1 MNLFWAQFILLISS
15 FFLVQ
20 YYLFER
26 IILQYDGLI
35 ILLISWLIS
44 IWLTHK
50 HKPKFYQK
58 KIKYILAPHPKAL
71 VINLLVIFVIY
82 HLFSSMKIKLPFLL
96 TTVLFYSLTEY
107 FTLYLFFKVKLSKS
121 FNLPSITDKNTY
133 IQKDLNLSTYSP
145 PKYISSDI
153 IFKIL
158 KTSESD
164 FIFRLYSNS
173 LDCSDMKGDANDVLI
188 IDADKLHN
196 NEINKF
202 SLLILKTRINDFRN
216 INEVLAKCYNSLMPG
231 GYLITCYNNIQDI
244 ETNIKKNFSPFIY
257 YLIFPFHFLFYRIL
271 SKIPKLDKIQ
281 GWLSKGRNKVLS
293 WVEVSGRLAYCG
305 FDVHNEDRHNGMQY
319 VIAKKT
325 KTVSDNPNPSY
336 YIFIKLKRISLY
348 GNIITINK
356 LRTMYPYSEFL
367 QKKIFEKNKLGA
379 GGKFKDDPRITPQG
393 RIFRKYW
400 IDELPQ
406 LLDWL
411 RGEIKLVGIRAMSL
425 HFFSLYPKEYQDLF
439 VQVKPGILSPIFDE
453 NNSDFSHIVET
464 EYKYLK
470 SYLSHPVITDIRYF
484 FMPLY
489 QIIFKGTRS
498 K

>member
-1 MNLFWAQFILLISS
+1 MNVLWAQFFLLISS
-15 FFLVQ
+15 FISVQ
-20 YYLFER
+20 YYSYGN
-26 IILQYDGLI
+26 IILQYDALV
-35 ILLISWLIS
+35 ILLIGWLIS

-50 HKPKFYQK
+50 HKPKLYQK
-58 KIKYILAPHPKAL
+58 KLKYILAPYPKAL
-71 VINLLVIFVIY
+71 LINLLVIFVICR
-82 HLFSSMKIKLPFLL
+82 LLSSMNEKLPFLL
-96 TTVLFYSLTEY
+96 ATILIYSLTEY
-107 FTLYLFFKVKLSKS
+107 FTLYLFLKFKLSNR
-121 FNLPSITDKNTY
+121 FNFLSNTEKRTY
-133 IQKDLNLSTYSP
+133 IQKDLDLRTYSK

-153 IFKIL
+153 ILKKL

-164 FIFRLYSNS
+164 FISRLYSNS
-173 LDCSDMKGDANDVLI
+173 LACSDIKGDVNDLLVIDDDDEFHNNSNKFSLIILKSRINDFQNINDVLI
-188 IDADKLHN
+188 K
-196 NEINKF
+196 
-202 SLLILKTRINDFRN
+202 S
-216 INEVLAKCYNSLMPG
+216 YNSLIPG
-231 GYLITCYNNIQDI
+231 GYLITRYNNIQDLD
-244 ETNIKKNFSPFIY
+244 TNIKNNFSPFIY
-257 YLIFPFHFLFYRIL
+257 YLIFPFHFFFYRIL
-271 SKIPKLDKIQ
+271 SKIPMLDKVQ
-281 GWLSKGRNKVLS
+281 ECLSKGHNKVLS
-293 WVEVSGRLAYCG
+293 WVEVFGRLAYCG
-305 FDVHNEDRHNGMQY
+305 FDVHNEERHNGMQY
-319 VIAKKT
+319 VIARKT
-325 KTVSDNPNPSY
+325 KTISDDPNPSY
-336 YIFIKLKRISLY
+336 YIFTKLKRISLY

-439 VQVKPGILSPIFDE
+439 FQVKPGILSPIFDE
-453 NNSDFSHIVET
+453 TNSDFSHIVET
-464 EYKYLK
+464 EHKYLK

-484 FMPLY
+484 FLLLY

>member
-15 FFLVQ
+15 YFLVQ
-20 YYLFER
+20 YYLYER

-35 ILLISWLIS
+35 ILLIGWLIS

-50 HKPKFYQK
+50 HKPKLYQI
-58 KIKYILAPHPKAL
+58 KIKYVLAPYPKAL
-71 VINLLVIFVIY
+71 VVNLLSIFVICY
-82 HLFSSMKIKLPFLL
+82 LFSSMKIKLPFLL
-96 TTVLFYSLTEY
+96 ITVLIYSLMEY
-107 FTLYLFFKVKLSKS
+107 FTLYLFFRFKLFKS
-121 FNLPSITDKNTY
+121 SYLPSTTEKLTY
-133 IQKDLNLSTYSP
+133 IQKDLDLSTYLP

-153 IFKIL
+153 IFKQL
-158 KTSESD
+158 KTPELD
-164 FIFRLYSNS
+164 FIFRLYNN
-173 LDCSDMKGDANDVLI
+173 LLNCSDKKGDENGLLI
-188 IDADKLHN
+188 IDADELHN
-196 NEINKF
+196 NESNKF
-202 SLLILKTRINDFRN
+202 SLVILRTRINDFRN
-216 INEVLAKCYNSLMPG
+216 INEVLIKCYKSLMPG
-231 GYLITCYNNIQDI
+231 GYLITCYNNIQDLD
-244 ETNIKKNFSPFIY
+244 TDLKSNLSPFIY
-257 YLIFPFHFLFYRIL
+257 YLIFPFHFFFYRIL

-293 WVEVSGRLAYCG
+293 WVEVYGRLAYCG
-305 FDVHNEDRHNGMQY
+305 FDVHNEERHNGMQY
-319 VIAKKT
+319 VIARKT
-325 KTVSDNPNPSY
+325 KTVSDDPNPSY

-348 GNIITINK
+348 GNIIKINK

-379 GGKFKDDPRITPQG
+379 NGKFKNDPRITPHG